1 VSGASSG
8 VGRAIALAL
17 GRAGVRLCL
26 VGRRPGAL
34 EPIVAALPAGSPVP
48 LIHRTDVTVDADVR
62 ALANRV
68 RQELGRADILVNCA
82 ATIALGPLATAS
94 LDEFDV
100 QYRTNLR
107 APYALT
113 QALLPLLRES
123 HGQIV
128 FINSTAA
135 VKASG
140 GAGQYA
146 ATKQALR
153 AVADSLREEVN
164 ADGVRVLTVYVG
176 RTATPM
182 QETVHSSEGRV
193 YRPDRLIQPDDIAAM
208 VLSALTASRSVEVT
222 EITLRPL
229 AKPD

>member
-1 VSGASSG
+1 MT
-8 VGRAIALAL
+8 
-17 GRAGVRLCL
+17 
-26 VGRRPGAL
+26 
-34 EPIVAALPAGSPVP
+34 ALPTGPPAP
-48 LIHRTDVTVDADVR
+48 LIHRADLTVDADVQM
-62 ALANRV
+62 LASRV

-82 ATIALGPLATAS
+82 ATIALGPLASAP
-94 LDEFDV
+94 LDRFDA

-113 QALLPLLRES
+113 QALLPLLRECR
-123 HGQIV
+123 GQIV

-135 VKASG
+135 GRAPA

-146 ATKQALR
+146 ATKQGLR

-182 QETVHSSEGRV
+182 QETVHHSEGRV
-193 YRPDRLIQPDDIAAM
+193 YRPERLIQADDVATM
-208 VLSALTASRSVEVT
+208 VLSALTLPRTVEVT